1 MCGKEKLFLSKCFNG
16 VLMVIMNVRYVLR
29 HSKMIVFGHAVGTTT
44 IIIDN
49 IGYILIF

>member
-1 MCGKEKLFLSKCFNG
+1 
-16 VLMVIMNVRYVLR
+16 MVIMNVRYVLR

-49 IGYILIF
+49 IGYILIFLKNPLWKVTIDFV

>member
-1 MCGKEKLFLSKCFNG
+1 
-16 VLMVIMNVRYVLR
+16 MVIMNVRYVLR

-49 IGYILIF
+49 IGYILIFLKNPL

>member
-1 MCGKEKLFLSKCFNG
+1 
-16 VLMVIMNVRYVLR
+16 MVIMNVRYVPR

-49 IGYILIF
+49 ILKNPLWKVTIDFV

>member
-1 MCGKEKLFLSKCFNG
+1 
-16 VLMVIMNVRYVLR
+16 MVIMNVRYVFCYL
-29 HSKMIVFGHAVGTTT
+29 KMIVFGYVVGIII